1 MGRILA
7 IDLGLKRCGLAWTD
21 ALQLIAHNLGGCPR
35 AELASRLDAYL
46 AKEAIVVIVIG
57 WPKGLNNEATDLTE
71 NAWQF
76 GKEIKKKYPQLQV
89 FLFDERFT
97 STLAAA
103 TLRLAGVSK
112 SKRADKLKIDAI
124 SATILLQDFLAIW
137 NSQNNTR
144 LTEIKL

>member
-21 ALQLIAHNLGGCPR
+21 ALQLIAHNLEGCLR
-35 AELASRLDAYL
+35 TELAFKLDAYI
-46 AKEAIVVIVIG
+46 ASEAIVAIVIG

-76 GKEIKKKYPQLQV
+76 GKEIKKKYPQLQI

-124 SATILLQDFLAIW
+124 SATILLQDFLEIW
-137 NSQNNTR
+137 NSQNKNN

>member
-21 ALQLIAHNLGGCPR
+21 ALQLVAHNLEGCLR
-35 AELASRLDAYL
+35 SELVGRLETYI
-46 AKEAIVVIVIG
+46 AKEGVVAIVIG
-57 WPKGLNNEATDLTE
+57 WPKGLKNEATHLTE

-76 GKEIKKKYPQLQV
+76 GREIKKKYPQLRV

-103 TLRLAGVSK
+103 TLRLAGVPK

-124 SATILLQDFLAIW
+124 SATIVLQDFLEVW
-137 NSQNNTR
+137 KSQNTTC